1 MAHHGRRVNRA
12 QRAEASR
19 SGREDGARRVRR
31 DAGLHGI
38 PARALAP
45 DQDEQRDRAHQPRD
59 QEEDEGR
66 RDLPGR
72 QFGPH
77 AGDGE
82 AEVHSGARVGQ
93 EEVPGYVEARGDGRA
108 EGKAEGQKR
117 TGPETAKSICER
129 VLTVPGLRA
138 RSIRARQSYGNTT
151 ILPSAKGT
159 ESMAGSVPKRQIRG
173 IVS

>member
-1 MAHHGRRVNRA
+1 MRHGQRQVGRDQAKGRGVHVKGDPRAGIARGIWQEGRGGGGRVGVDAARD
-12 QRAEASR
+12 
-19 SGREDGARRVRR
+19 GREDGARRVHR
-31 DAGLHGI
+31 DACLHGI
-38 PARALAP
+38 PAEALAQ
-45 DQDEQRDRAHQPRD
+45 DQDKQRDRAHQPRD

-108 EGKAEGQKR
+108 EGKAEG
-117 TGPETAKSICER
+117 
-129 VLTVPGLRA
+129 
-138 RSIRARQSYGNTT
+138 
-151 ILPSAKGT
+151 
-159 ESMAGSVPKRQIRG
+159 
-173 IVS
+173 